1 LSARE
6 RRILRRAERATQA
19 APAANAALVAVM
31 QNSSAVAAAISSVN
45 LIMFRSFPRW
55 LRHSI
60 FELHYNVEAYHWMVG
75 EVAGKSA
82 RSLHKII
89 PAHCTTMP
97 HGGFRSRRKTR
108 IISQGLTLQD
118 AGLPDQSLQGN
129 FPAHGQPV
137 DELALAEI
145 KGAIIAKLTLAIGK
159 DAGMATRH
167 DWYKAAALALRDRIV
182 HRWLVTDKANYDAG
196 RKRVYYLS
204 LEFLIGRLFTD
215 ALNNMGLLPVFEAA
229 LGDLGVALSD
239 LRKCEPDAALGNGGL
254 GRLAACFM
262 ESMATLAIPAIG
274 YGIRYDFGLFR
285 QIIAQGWQQEYPDE
299 WLGFGNPWEFQRP
312 EVVYHVHFGGTIE
325 RVTDAKGRDYA
336 IWHPAETV
344 QAVAYDT
351 PIVGWRGQHVNALR
365 LWSARSPDPLKLDV
379 FNTGDYLGASAEEAR
394 AESICK
400 FLYPNDESP
409 AGRELRLRQEYFFV
423 SASLQDLVQRHLA
436 SDGQLRGLA
445 SKAAVQLNDTHPSL
459 AVTELMRIL
468 VDLHNVPWEEAWQV
482 TVATLSYTNHTLLP
496 EALETWPVELFERL
510 LPRHLDIIYRINVA
524 HLALADA
531 RCPGDVEFRASVSLI
546 DERSGRKVRMG
557 QLAFVGSHRI
567 NGVSAM
573 HSDLMKETV
582 FEDLNH
588 LYPGRITNKTNGITF
603 RRWLMLANPKLT
615 GLLREA
621 CGEAVLDDPSQLGLL
636 ETRASDS
643 AFQQQF
649 RGVKHHNKIV
659 LARLIGERLN
669 IKLDPSALFDVQI
682 KRIHEYK
689 RQLLN
694 IIEAVALYLA
704 IKDEPQRDWVPRV
717 KIFAG
722 KAAASYRYAKLII
735 KLINDVAETVNDDPA
750 IAGRLKIAFLAD
762 YNVSLAEVII
772 PAADLSE
779 QISTAGME
787 ASGTGNMKL
796 ALNGALTIGTL
807 DGANLEIRDHVGAEN
822 IAIFGMEA
830 MDVVVRRKQGLDATE
845 MIRRSPVL
853 SRAIGAIESGMF
865 SPDDPGR
872 FGSIAHALRHLDHY
886 MVSAD
891 FDAYF
896 DAQRGID
903 ARWQVVP
910 AWTRASILNVA
921 RMPWFSSDRTIR
933 EYAEDIW
940 NVPVRSTSPGNLQ
953 EASAQRGATR

>member
-1 LSARE
+1 
-6 RRILRRAERATQA
+6 
-19 APAANAALVAVM
+19 
-31 QNSSAVAAAISSVN
+31 
-45 LIMFRSFPRW
+45 
-55 LRHSI
+55 
-60 FELHYNVEAYHWMVG
+60 
-75 EVAGKSA
+75 
-82 RSLHKII
+82 
-89 PAHCTTMP
+89 
-97 HGGFRSRRKTR
+97 
-108 IISQGLTLQD
+108 
-118 AGLPDQSLQGN
+118 
-129 FPAHGQPV
+129 V

-145 KGAIIAKLTLAIGK
+145 KGAILAKLRLAIGK
-159 DAGMATRH
+159 DAAMATRH

-182 HRWLVTDKANYDAG
+182 HRWLNTEKQSYDAG
-196 RKRVYYLS
+196 SKRVYYLS

-215 ALNNMGLLPVFEAA
+215 ALNNMGLLPLFDAA
-229 LGDLGVALSD
+229 LGDLGAGLSE

-312 EVVYHVHFGGTIE
+312 EVVYHVHFGGSVEAVAGRE
-325 RVTDAKGRDYA
+325 RSRA

-344 QAVAYDT
+344 EAVAYDT

-365 LWSARSPDPLKLDV
+365 LWSAHAPDPLKLDV
-379 FNTGDYLGASAEEAR
+379 FNTGDYLGATAEQTR

-400 FLYPNDESP
+400 FLYPNDESA

-423 SASLQDLVQRHLA
+423 SASLQDLIARHLA

-445 SKAAVQLNDTHPSL
+445 AKAAVQLNDTHPSL

-468 VDLHNVPWEEAWQV
+468 VDLHNMRWDDAWEITTAV
-482 TVATLSYTNHTLLP
+482 LSYTNHTLLP
-496 EALETWPVELFERL
+496 EALETWPVELFERV
-510 LPRHLDIIYRINVA
+510 LPRHLQIIYRINDA
-524 HLALADA
+524 HLALAEA
-531 RCPGDVEFRASVSLI
+531 RCPGDIDFRASVSLI
-546 DERSGRKVRMG
+546 DERAGRRVRMG
-557 QLAFVGSHRI
+557 QLAFIGSHRV

-573 HSDLMKETV
+573 HSELMKETV
-582 FEDLNH
+582 FHDLNY

-615 GLLREA
+615 ELLREA
-621 CGEAVLDDPSQLGLL
+621 CGEAVLDDPTQLSLAEAYAGDS
-636 ETRASDS
+636 EFQRRFRA
-643 AFQQQF
+643 
-649 RGVKHHNKIV
+649 VKHHNKV
-659 LARLIGERLN
+659 ALARLIGERLG
-669 IKLDPSALFDVQI
+669 IKVDASALFDVQI

-694 IIEAVALYLA
+694 LLETVALYHA
-704 IKDEPQRDWVPRV
+704 IKDDPQGNWVPRV

-735 KLINDVAETVNDDPA
+735 KLINDVAAVVNDDPE
-750 IAGRLKIAFLAD
+750 IAGRLKVVFLPD

-807 DGANLEIRDHVGAEN
+807 DGANIEIRDHVGPDN
-822 IAIFGMEA
+822 IEIFGMEA
-830 MDVVVRRKQGLDATE
+830 MDVVVRRKQGLDA
-845 MIRRSPVL
+845 IDVIARSPHL
-853 SRAIGAIESGMF
+853 SRAITAIESGVF
-865 SPDDPGR
+865 SPDDAGR
-872 FGSIAHALRHLDHY
+872 FASVGHALRHIDHY

-891 FDAYF
+891 FDSYYQ
-896 DAQRGID
+896 AQRNID

-910 AWTRASILNVA
+910 AWTRASILNVT

-940 NVPVRSTSPGNLQ
+940 GVPVKP
-953 EASAQRGATR
+953 ASQLFTPRQAKG

>member
-1 LSARE
+1 LQEQFPGSYP
-6 RRILRRAERATQA
+6 
-19 APAANAALVAVM
+19 AP
-31 QNSSAVAAAISSVN
+31 
-45 LIMFRSFPRW
+45 
-55 LRHSI
+55 
-60 FELHYNVEAYHWMVG
+60 
-75 EVAGKSA
+75 
-82 RSLHKII
+82 
-89 PAHCTTMP
+89 
-97 HGGFRSRRKTR
+97 
-108 IISQGLTLQD
+108 
-118 AGLPDQSLQGN
+118 
-129 FPAHGQPV
+129 GQPI

-145 KGAIIAKLTLAIGK
+145 KGAILAKLRLAIGK
-159 DAGMATRH
+159 DAGMATKR

-182 HRWLVTDKANYDAG
+182 HRWLMAEKASYDAG

-229 LGDLGVALSD
+229 LGDLGVGLDD

-285 QIIAQGWQQEYPDE
+285 QIISQGVQHEYPDE
-299 WLGFGNPWEFQRP
+299 WLSFGNPWEFQRA
-312 EVVYHVHFGGTIE
+312 EVVYHIHFGGQVDHVDD
-325 RVTDAKGRDYA
+325 RGRDRA
-336 IWHPAETV
+336 TWRPTETV

-365 LWSARSPDPLKLDV
+365 LWSARAPDPLRLDV
-379 FNTGDYLGASAEEAR
+379 FNTGDYLGAVAEEAR

-423 SASLQDLVQRHLA
+423 SASLQDLVNRHLA
-436 SDGQLRGLA
+436 SDGQLRNLA

-468 VDLHNVPWEEAWQV
+468 VDLHNFGWDEAWKI
-482 TVATLSYTNHTLLP
+482 TVDTLSYTNHTLLP

-510 LPRHLDIIYRINVA
+510 LPRHLEIIYRINVT
-524 HLALADA
+524 HLALAEA
-531 RCPGDVEFRASVSLI
+531 RRPGDLDFRASVSLI
-546 DERSGRKVRMG
+546 DERSGRRVRMG

-573 HSDLMKETV
+573 HSELMKETV
-582 FEDLNH
+582 FHELNQ
-588 LYPGRITNKTNGITF
+588 LYPQRITNKTNGITF
-603 RRWLMLANPKLT
+603 RRWLMLANPRLT
-615 GLLREA
+615 DLLRRV
-621 CGEAVLDDPSQLGLL
+621 CGEAVLDNPSRLKRL
-636 ETRASDS
+636 EALASDN
-643 AFQQQF
+643 AFQQKF
-649 RGVKHHNKIV
+649 RDVKYQNKIA
-659 LARLIGERLN
+659 LARLIGERLHVTV
-669 IKLDPSALFDVQI
+669 DPAALFDVQI

-694 IIEAVALYLA
+694 ILGAIALYQA

-735 KLINDVAETVNDDPA
+735 KLINDVAAVVNNDPVV
-750 IAGRLKIAFLAD
+750 AGRLKIVFLAD

-772 PAADLSE
+772 PAADISE

-807 DGANLEIRDHVGAEN
+807 DGANIEIRDHVGPEN

-830 MDVVVRRKQGLDATE
+830 IDVVKRRQWGLDATDV
-845 MIRRSPVL
+845 IRRSPRL
-853 SRAIGAIESGMF
+853 ARAINAVGSGEF

-872 FGSIAHALRHLDHY
+872 FESIAHALRYLDHY

-891 FDAYF
+891 FDSYYE
-896 DAQRGID
+896 AQRGID
-903 ARWQVVP
+903 ARWQVIS

-940 NVPVRSTSPGNLQ
+940 NVPVSGTQSVALHEP
-953 EASAQRGATR
+953 AAQFGAIR

>member
-1 LSARE
+1 
-6 RRILRRAERATQA
+6 
-19 APAANAALVAVM
+19 
-31 QNSSAVAAAISSVN
+31 
-45 LIMFRSFPRW
+45 
-55 LRHSI
+55 
-60 FELHYNVEAYHWMVG
+60 
-75 EVAGKSA
+75 
-82 RSLHKII
+82 
-89 PAHCTTMP
+89 MP
-97 HGGFRSRRKTR
+97 K
-108 IISQGLTLQD
+108 
-118 AGLPDQSLQGN
+118 LPDN
-129 FPAHGQPV
+129 FPPESQLV
-137 DELALAEI
+137 DELSLAEI
-145 KGAIIAKLTLAIGK
+145 KSAILAKLRLAIGK
-159 DAGMATRH
+159 DVGMATRH
-167 DWYKAAALALRDRIV
+167 DWYNAAALALRDRIV
-182 HRWLVTDKANYDAG
+182 HHWLTAEKQSYDAG
-196 RKRVYYLS
+196 AKRVYYLS
-204 LEFLIGRLFTD
+204 LEFLIGRLFTE

-229 LGDLGVALSD
+229 LGDLGVGLAE

-299 WLGFGNPWEFQRP
+299 WLGFGNPWEFQRS
-312 EVVYHVHFGGTIE
+312 EVVYHVHFGGGVE
-325 RVTDAKGRDYA
+325 HVENKGRDLA

-344 QAVAYDT
+344 EAVAYDT

-394 AESICK
+394 AEAICK

-423 SASLQDLVQRHLA
+423 SASLQDLVNRHQA
-436 SDGQLRGLA
+436 SDGHLRGLA
-445 SKAAVQLNDTHPSL
+445 AKAAVQLNDTHPSL
-459 AVTELMRIL
+459 AVAELMRIL
-468 VDLHNVPWEEAWQV
+468 VDLHNFRWDNAWQI

-510 LPRHLDIIYRINVA
+510 LPRHLEIIYRINLA

-531 RCPGDVEFRASVSLI
+531 RAPDDLEFKAAVSLI
-546 DERSGRKVRMG
+546 DEKSGRKVRMG

-567 NGVSAM
+567 NGVSAR
-573 HSDLMKETV
+573 HSDLMKQPV
-582 FEDLNH
+582 FHDLNH

-603 RRWLMLANPKLT
+603 RRWLMLANPGLT
-615 GLLREA
+615 GLLREV
-621 CGEAVLDDPSQLGLL
+621 CGEAVLDDPSLL
-636 ETRASDS
+636 ARLEPLAGDN

-649 RGVKHHNKIV
+649 RAIKHRNKIA
-659 LARLIGERLN
+659 LARLIGERLGVQ
-669 IKLDPSALFDVQI
+669 IDPGALFDVQI

-694 IIEAVALYLA
+694 LLETVALYHA
-704 IKDEPQRDWVPRV
+704 IKDNPQRDWVPRV

-735 KLINDVAETVNDDPA
+735 KLINDVAEVVNNDPV
-750 IAGRLKIAFLAD
+750 IGGKLKVAFPAD
-762 YNVSLAEVII
+762 YNVSLAEIII

-830 MDVVVRRKQGLDATE
+830 MDVVVRRKQGLDATDV
-845 MIRRSPVL
+845 ITKSPRL
-853 SRAIGAIESGMF
+853 ARAIGAIERGEF
-865 SPDDPGR
+865 SPDDPAR
-872 FGSIAHALRHLDHY
+872 FESVAHALRHLDHY

-891 FDAYF
+891 FDAYY

-903 ARWQVVP
+903 ARWQVIP

-933 EYAEDIW
+933 EYAQEIW
-940 NVPVRSTSPGNLQ
+940 EVPVK
-953 EASAQRGATR
+953 AA

>member
-1 LSARE
+1 
-6 RRILRRAERATQA
+6 
-19 APAANAALVAVM
+19 M
-31 QNSSAVAAAISSVN
+31 
-45 LIMFRSFPRW
+45 
-55 LRHSI
+55 
-60 FELHYNVEAYHWMVG
+60 
-75 EVAGKSA
+75 
-82 RSLHKII
+82 
-89 PAHCTTMP
+89 
-97 HGGFRSRRKTR
+97 
-108 IISQGLTLQD
+108 
-118 AGLPDQSLQGN
+118 N
-129 FPAHGQPV
+129 FSPSGQPI

-145 KGAIIAKLTLAIGK
+145 KSAILAKLRLAVGK
-159 DAGMATRH
+159 DAGMATRR

-182 HRWLVTDKANYDAG
+182 HHWLTTEKESYDEG

-204 LEFLIGRLFTD
+204 LEFLIGRLFAD
-215 ALNNMGLLPVFEAA
+215 ALNNMGLLGVFEAA
-229 LGDLGVALSD
+229 LGDLGVDLSD

-285 QIIAQGWQQEYPDE
+285 QIIHQGWQQEYPDE
-299 WLGFGNPWEFQRP
+299 WLSFGNPWEFQRP
-312 EVVYHVHFGGTIE
+312 EVVYHVHFGG
-325 RVTDAKGRDYA
+325 RVEHVEDKGRDRA

-344 QAVAYDT
+344 RAVAYDT
-351 PIVGWRGQHVNALR
+351 PIVGWRGKHVNALR
-365 LWSARSPDPLKLDV
+365 LWSARSPDPLRLDV
-379 FNTGDYLGASAEEAR
+379 FNTGDYIGAVAEEAR

-423 SASLQDLVQRHLA
+423 SASLQDLVKRHLEA
-436 SDGQLRGLA
+436 DGQLRRLPQ
-445 SKAAVQLNDTHPSL
+445 KAAVQLNDTHPSL

-468 VDLHNVPWEEAWQV
+468 LDVHNFPWEAAWQI

-496 EALETWPVELFERL
+496 EALETWPLELFERL
-510 LPRHLDIIYRINVA
+510 LPRHLEIIYQINVG
-524 HLALADA
+524 HLALAEA

-546 DERSGRKVRMG
+546 DEKSGRRVRMG

-582 FEDLNH
+582 FHELNH

-615 GLLREA
+615 ELVRQV
-621 CGEAVLDDPSQLGLL
+621 CGDAVLDDPSRLRRI
-636 ETRASDS
+636 EAYASDA
-643 AFQQQF
+643 AFQEQF
-649 RGVKHHNKIV
+649 RRVKHHNKAL
-659 LARLIGERLN
+659 LARLIAERTN
-669 IKLDPSALFDVQI
+669 IKVDPGALFDVQI

-694 IIEAVALYLA
+694 ILEAIALYHA
-704 IKDEPQRDWVPRV
+704 IKDNPQADWVPRV

-722 KAAASYRYAKLII
+722 KAAASYRNAKLII
-735 KLINDVAETVNDDPA
+735 KLINDVAEIVNNDPA
-750 IAGRLKIAFLAD
+750 IDGRLKIAFIPD
-762 YNVSLAEVII
+762 YNVSLAEAII

-796 ALNGALTIGTL
+796 ALNGAVTIGTL
-807 DGANLEIRDHVGAEN
+807 DGANIEILEHVGAEN
-822 IAIFGMEA
+822 IAIFGLQAGE
-830 MDVVVRRKQGLDATE
+830 VVVRRNQGLDATDL
-845 MIRRSPVL
+845 IRALPTL
-853 SRAIGAIESGMF
+853 ARAINAIDRGEF
-865 SPDDPGR
+865 SRGDTDR
-872 FGSIAHALRHLDHY
+872 FESIAHALRHFDHY

-891 FDAYF
+891 FDSYYET
-896 DAQRGID
+896 QRSID
-903 ARWQVVP
+903 ARWRVAP

-921 RMPWFSSDRTIR
+921 RMAWFSSDRTIT

-940 NVPVRSTSPGNLQ
+940 DIPVQGRSGTAHVRA
-953 EASAQRGATR
+953 ER

>member
-1 LSARE
+1 
-6 RRILRRAERATQA
+6 
-19 APAANAALVAVM
+19 
-31 QNSSAVAAAISSVN
+31 
-45 LIMFRSFPRW
+45 
-55 LRHSI
+55 
-60 FELHYNVEAYHWMVG
+60 
-75 EVAGKSA
+75 
-82 RSLHKII
+82 
-89 PAHCTTMP
+89 
-97 HGGFRSRRKTR
+97 
-108 IISQGLTLQD
+108 
-118 AGLPDQSLQGN
+118 LPDQTQ
-129 FPAHGQPV
+129 PAKYPPLNAPV

-145 KGAIIAKLTLAIGK
+145 KSAILAKLTLAIGK
-159 DAGMATRH
+159 DAAMATRH

-182 HRWLVTDKANYDAG
+182 HRWLLSEKQSYDEG

-229 LGDLGVALSD
+229 LGDLGVGLAE

-285 QIIAQGWQQEYPDE
+285 QIISDGWQQEYPDE

-312 EVVYHVHFGGTIE
+312 EVVYHVHFGGGVE
-325 RVTDAKGRDYA
+325 RITDANGRNRA
-336 IWHPAETV
+336 VWHPAETV

-365 LWSARSPDPLKLDV
+365 LWSAHAPDPLKLDV
-379 FNTGDYLGASAEEAR
+379 FNTGDYLGASAEQAR

-400 FLYPNDESP
+400 FLYPNDESA

-423 SASLQDLVQRHLA
+423 AASLQDLVKRHLA
-436 SDGQLRGLA
+436 SEGQLRGLA
-445 SKAAVQLNDTHPSL
+445 AKAAVQLNDTHPSL

-468 VDLHNVPWEEAWQV
+468 VDLHNFPWDEAWQITTAV
-482 TVATLSYTNHTLLP
+482 LSYTNHTLLP
-496 EALETWPVELFERL
+496 EALETWPLELFERI
-510 LPRHLDIIYRINVA
+510 LPRHLDIIYRINDA

-546 DERSGRKVRMG
+546 DEKSGRRVRMG

-582 FEDLNH
+582 FHDLNH

-603 RRWLMLANPKLT
+603 RRWLMLANPRLT
-615 GLLREA
+615 GLLREV
-621 CGEAVLDDPSQLGLL
+621 CGEAVLDDPSQLAHL
-636 ETRASDS
+636 EALAGDN
-643 AFQQQF
+643 AFQHQF
-649 RGVKHHNKIV
+649 RSVKQHNKIA
-659 LARLIGERLN
+659 LARLIGERMG
-669 IKLDPSALFDVQI
+669 IKIDPGALFDVQI

-694 IIEAVALYLA
+694 LLETVALYHA
-704 IKDEPQRDWVPRV
+704 IKDNPQHDWVPRV

-735 KLINDVAETVNDDPA
+735 KLINDVAEVVNNDPA
-750 IAGRLKIAFLAD
+750 IGGKLKVAFLAD

-830 MDVVVRRKQGLDATE
+830 MEVVVRRKQGLDATDV
-845 MIRRSPVL
+845 ISKSPHL
-853 SRAIGAIESGMF
+853 SRAIAAIERGDF

-872 FGSIAHALRHLDHY
+872 FESVAHALRHLDHY

-903 ARWQVVP
+903 ARWQVIP

-940 NVPVRSTSPGNLQ
+940 NVPVKP
-953 EASAQRGATR
+953 AAQLLTARQAKG